1 MAGAFGSCLKPPES
15 FSFKPTEWPAWIRE
29 FRRFRNASKLA
40 KEDGE
45 TQRDCLLYVMG
56 RESEKIFGTFRFA
69 PGGEDG
75 ANRELDTDFET
86 VCTKFDA
93 YFGVKKNII
102 HERALF
108 QERRQKTDESVE
120 EFYRALT
127 ALAEHCNYNDLD
139 DQIRDR
145 LVVGLRDIKTKEKLQ
160 LTHDLTLTK
169 ALEVARQQEQIKAQ
183 MKDQRASS
191 GSSAELD
198 ETKRFR
204 NKQSSQ
210 KPVSPRGKSNT
221 RGRGRGRGT
230 GRQNY
235 SDSEKSFPECG
246 RCGYRHPEGRCP
258 ARGERCRECRGKNH
272 YWRMCQNRGKAQEV
286 GVDEHSESED
296 EFFVDAVQIADSPG
310 PWIKTLNVRGEPVNF
325 KIDTGADITIL
336 NDETY
341 QKLKR
346 KPTLKPTKLVLTSP
360 GGKLSTRGQF
370 NIKTVVKGER
380 YIFKAIVVRSKC
392 SNLLSRNV
400 AEKLGLIK
408 RLEEVEDVFGSHG
421 LLETEPVKITL
432 KDDAKPYSVSTARR
446 VPFPLQGKVKAEL
459 KRMEDAGIISEVKDA
474 TDWCAPMVPVIK
486 PNGSVRITVDYK
498 RLNESVKRPHCM
510 LPNLDDIAPK
520 LAGSKFFTTLDA
532 SSGFYQIPLSQESS
546 RVTTF
551 ITPFGRYA
559 FNRVPMGISLGPEAF
574 QQKMKETLAGLDGC
588 EAIMDDTIVYGKT
601 EQEHDSRLKKV
612 LARVRKSGLKLNK
625 AKCHFKQ
632 KQVKFFG
639 HIISEDGIQPDK
651 DKIKAI
657 IDMPAPSSVTELRTI
672 CGMLNYLSKFVPE
685 MASDLKPMTDL
696 LRKDVAWQWGAHQ
709 QTAFE
714 RIKKR
719 VTSAKALQFYDPSR
733 KTVVSADSSSYG
745 LGAVIM
751 QEKNGR
757 LAPVAY
763 ASRALTD
770 AEKRYAQIEKEC
782 LASTWACE
790 KFQKYLIGLGNFE
803 LQTDHKPLVPLMKSK
818 DLDQAPVRCQR
829 LLIRLM
835 RFNFNVVHIPG
846 KELVIAD
853 ALSRSPV
860 PLEPGSSETEEVV
873 SAHVDAVESN
883 WPLAPTRLDQLRA
896 ATVHDPKL
904 QKVMGYVLN
913 GWPTVVSDE
922 LTEYQQAKGELSL
935 INGLLVHDTRIVI
948 PERERTFI
956 LKKLHETHQGLQK
969 CRSNAQSAVWWPGLG
984 RDLKDM
990 IDNCRVCREHRPAQR
1005 KEPLKPTPLPDRPW
1019 QKLGADL
1026 CTVDSKDYLVV
1037 VDYYSRWLEVLPL
1050 KTTTANVVIRNLK
1063 HIFATHGIP
1072 EVLYSDNG
1080 PQFQCKETRDFATTY
1095 DFITDTSSPGFPQ
1108 ANGEAE
1114 SAVKIAKKL
1123 INQPDLDLALLMYRN
1138 TPHSSTGVSPA
1149 EALMG
1154 RPLKTLLP
1162 ILPEKLQPQLWR
1174 DEEIREADRQAKQT
1188 QKTNYDRRHGV
1199 VPLTPLR
1206 NGDPVLIRTDTDRS
1220 WGTEGTVVAADPQN
1234 RSYLVNTPAGVL
1246 RRNRRHLQGLP
1257 RPTSSQTQSSP
1268 PLVRASPP
1276 ARAESPAR
1284 ATTPTSASTPVRA
1297 RQPPSTR
1304 TPALTSPLMSASSPS
1319 SAPQRNDIQPCT
1331 DSGPPNPTVPP
1342 IGRPQRLTQVPAYLK
1357 DYVRD

>member
-1 MAGAFGSCLKPPES
+1 MAATGFGSCLKPPEA

-45 TQRDCLLYVMG
+45 TQRDTLLYVMG
-56 RESEKIFGTFRFA
+56 RESEKIFSTFRFA
-69 PGGEDG
+69 PEGEDG
-75 ANRELDTDFET
+75 EGRERDTDFET
-86 VCTKFDA
+86 LCRKFDT

-102 HERALF
+102 HERAIF
-108 QERRQKTDESVE
+108 QERRQKPDESVE

-127 ALAEHCNYNDLD
+127 ALAEHCGYQDLD
-139 DQIRDR
+139 EQIRDR
-145 LVVGLRDIKTKEKLQ
+145 LVVGLKDQKTKEKLQ
-160 LTHDLTLTK
+160 LTADLTLLK
-169 ALEVARQQEQIKAQ
+169 ALEISRQQEQIKAQ
-183 MKDQRASS
+183 MRDQKAGAADIDEARKFKHRHDSRSASAS
-191 GSSAELD
+191 KLPG
-198 ETKRFR
+198 
-204 NKQSSQ
+204 
-210 KPVSPRGKSNT
+210 RGK
-221 RGRGRGRGT
+221 G
-230 GRQNY
+230 
-235 SDSEKSFPECG
+235 KSFQKSFSECDQ
-246 RCGYRHPEGRCP
+246 CGGHHAEGRCP
-258 ARGERCRECRGKNH
+258 ARGERCREC
-272 YWRMCQNRGKAQEV
+272 NRKGHFRRKCFKLNKGAREV
-286 GVDEHSESED
+286 DADEHSHSESEE

-310 PWIKTLNVRGEPVNF
+310 PWIKILNIRGEPVKF
-325 KIDTGADITIL
+325 KIDTGADITVI

-341 QKLKR
+341 QNMKR
-346 KPTLKPTKLVLTSP
+346 KPKLKPTKLILTSP

-370 NIKTVVKGER
+370 NVKTLVKGER
-380 YIFKAIVVRSKC
+380 YIFKAIVVKNSRS

-408 RLEEVEDVFGSHG
+408 RIEEVEDVFGSHG

-432 KDDAKPYSVSTARR
+432 KEDAKPYSVSTARR

-474 TDWCAPMVPVIK
+474 TDWCAPMVPVVK

-532 SSGFYQIPLSQESS
+532 SSGFYQVPLSQESS

-625 AKCHFKQ
+625 SKCHFKQ

-835 RFNFNVVHIPG
+835 RFNFTVVHIPG

-860 PLEPGSSETEEVV
+860 PFEPGSSETEEVV

-948 PERERTFI
+948 PERERPFI

-1050 KTTTANVVIRNLK
+1050 KTTTVSVVIRNLTNLCDLW
-1063 HIFATHGIP
+1063 HSRGSVFRQWASIP
-1072 EVLYSDNG
+1072 V
-1080 PQFQCKETRDFATTY
+1080 
-1095 DFITDTSSPGFPQ
+1095 
-1108 ANGEAE
+1108 
-1114 SAVKIAKKL
+1114 
-1123 INQPDLDLALLMYRN
+1123 
-1138 TPHSSTGVSPA
+1138 
-1149 EALMG
+1149 
-1154 RPLKTLLP
+1154 
-1162 ILPEKLQPQLWR
+1162 
-1174 DEEIREADRQAKQT
+1174 
-1188 QKTNYDRRHGV
+1188 
-1199 VPLTPLR
+1199 
-1206 NGDPVLIRTDTDRS
+1206 
-1220 WGTEGTVVAADPQN
+1220 
-1234 RSYLVNTPAGVL
+1234 
-1246 RRNRRHLQGLP
+1246 
-1257 RPTSSQTQSSP
+1257 
-1268 PLVRASPP
+1268 
-1276 ARAESPAR
+1276 
-1284 ATTPTSASTPVRA
+1284 
-1297 RQPPSTR
+1297 
-1304 TPALTSPLMSASSPS
+1304 
-1319 SAPQRNDIQPCT
+1319 
-1331 DSGPPNPTVPP
+1331 
-1342 IGRPQRLTQVPAYLK
+1342 
-1357 DYVRD
+1357 